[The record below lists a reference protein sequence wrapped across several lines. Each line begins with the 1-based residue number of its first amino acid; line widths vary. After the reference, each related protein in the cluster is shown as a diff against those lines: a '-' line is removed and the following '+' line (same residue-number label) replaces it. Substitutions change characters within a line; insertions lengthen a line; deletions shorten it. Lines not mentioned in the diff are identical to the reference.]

1 MIGRV
6 KCNLLLLLV
15 YKKLRSCIVCH
26 CRFHG
31 QQREIAVAH
40 VFELLF
46 HLKRSDISRASSDR
60 SNERSR
66 ERERC
71 YGSGTWAMSLSASE
85 MLAGD
90 PSFKYAFITSS
101 YDSRFGLAPDV
112 SNCAIVRK
120 VVALFVLNFTS
131 YLCNSLKYVCV
142 CVCALGRQSTSSRS
156 GTAAGPTILKCTTA
170 AGSRSFAAK

>member
-66 ERERC
+66 ERERERALLRLRHLGNELEC
-71 YGSGTWAMSLSASE
+71 FRDASRRSILQVCIYHQFIRFSIWLGTRCE
-85 MLAGD
+85 Q
-90 PSFKYAFITSS
+90 
-101 YDSRFGLAPDV
+101 
-112 SNCAIVRK
+112 
-120 VVALFVLNFTS
+120 
-131 YLCNSLKYVCV
+131 LCNCEEGSCSVRAQFHVLSLQFTQVCMCV
-142 CVCALGRQSTSSRS
+142 CLRS
-156 GTAAGPTILKCTTA
+156 GPAIHQQSQWN
-170 AGSRSFAAK
+170 GSRAYHFEVHHSRR